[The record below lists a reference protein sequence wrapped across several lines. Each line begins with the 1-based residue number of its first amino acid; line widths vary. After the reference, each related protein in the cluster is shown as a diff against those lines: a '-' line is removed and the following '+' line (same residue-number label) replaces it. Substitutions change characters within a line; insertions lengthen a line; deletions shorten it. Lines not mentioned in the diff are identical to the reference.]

1 MIQGHLMPIRD
12 MDCGYEREHYLEDPE
27 DVLDRD
33 FGVPQVNIHGDK
45 QIYTWSN
52 REREWYNAE
61 RRFIFACKSHEQ
73 RQLWINRIQSAVQ
86 DYGGQASPKATITHP
101 EIVIENVT
109 GERITSP
116 DLNNSEHQIKDAS
129 WRIERVDQS
138 SFISQTGSSH
148 RQVN

>member
-1 MIQGHLMPIRD
+1 
-12 MDCGYEREHYLEDPE
+12 
-27 DVLDRD
+27 
-33 FGVPQVNIHGDK
+33 VNIHGDK

-61 RRFIFACKSHEQ
+61 RRFIFACKTHEQ

-86 DYGGQASPKATITHP
+86 DYGGQVSPRATITHP

-116 DLNNSEHQIKDAS
+116 GLNNSVHQNKDAS